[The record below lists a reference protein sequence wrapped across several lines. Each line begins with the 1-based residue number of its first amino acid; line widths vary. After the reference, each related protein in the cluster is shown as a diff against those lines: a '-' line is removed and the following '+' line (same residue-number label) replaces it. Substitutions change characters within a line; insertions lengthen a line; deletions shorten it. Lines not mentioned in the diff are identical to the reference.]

1 MTNPGKR
8 TDLSFQGGGSDKV
21 YQVELVLN
29 HRNGEFDVNYA
40 YGRRGATFNTGS
52 KTPNPVSYA
61 KAERIFDKL
70 VASKVAKG
78 YLIVSETTSPVKT
91 VPPIQK
97 PVVKAAVKMVPR
109 RVLNI
114 ADTALVNG
122 MLGQLPE
129 LF

>member
-1 MTNPGKR
+1 MTNSSKR

-21 YQVELVLN
+21 YQVELVPN
-29 HRNGEFDVNYA
+29 HRNGDFEVHFA
-40 YGRRGATFNTGS
+40 YGRRGSTFNTGS

-70 VASKVAKG
+70 VSSKVAKG
-78 YLIVSETTSPVKT
+78 YVIVSQTTTPVKAAT
-91 VPPIQK
+91 PAQK
-97 PVVKAAVKMVPR
+97 PVVKAAVKMAPR

-114 ADTALVNG
+114 ADKALVNG
-122 MLGQLPE
+122 MLGKLPD